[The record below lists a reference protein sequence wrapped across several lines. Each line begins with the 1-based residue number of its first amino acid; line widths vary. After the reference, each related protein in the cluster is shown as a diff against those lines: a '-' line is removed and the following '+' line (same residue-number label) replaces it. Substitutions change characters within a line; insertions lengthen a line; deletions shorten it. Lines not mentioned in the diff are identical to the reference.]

1 MTARSLEA
9 ASDAV
14 DEARAAVDSA
24 TTEDSGNAQA
34 VANLEK
40 ALDRE
45 RKRRAEAAAEA
56 KRSSPDGGPPGE
68 IDAYE
73 KMLQADQAN
82 RIYQHARIV
91 INREEEHRRVSG
103 KPLLPIDME
112 TRPGL
117 GLPGTAGE

>member
-14 DEARAAVDSA
+14 DEARAA
-24 TTEDSGNAQA
+24 
-34 VANLEK
+34 
-40 ALDRE
+40 
-45 RKRRAEAAAEA
+45 
-56 KRSSPDGGPPGE
+56 
-68 IDAYE
+68 
-73 KMLQADQAN
+73 LQADQAN